1 MDPQHFLKLWYA
13 FFSGRSIK
21 KVGNI
26 GRIQAR
32 ENSFD
37 LKLGAR
43 KLQSRNTENNELSKT
58 SPSKKYQRF
67 FALRY
72 L

>member
-1 MDPQHFLKLWYA
+1 MHVYLQKAISKKIYKLWYA

-37 LKLGAR
+37 LEWGA
-43 KLQSRNTENNELSKT
+43 
-58 SPSKKYQRF
+58 KKITNPEHRE
-67 FALRY
+67 
-72 L
+72 